1 MLKPE
6 RKKIRLENYDYS
18 AQGAYFITVCLQN
31 RETLFENDDA
41 KQMVEKWILEIKNKY
56 KNTTIDYYVVM
67 KDHIHMIIFIE
78 KENKTTLFEIIKWF
92 KTMTTNEYIRGV
104 RQGIYKPFENKLWQR
119 SYYEHIIRNDEDLT
133 EKREYILNNPL
144 KELENTE
151 NGMTVS

>member
-92 KTMTTNEYIRGV
+92 KTMTTNAYIRGV